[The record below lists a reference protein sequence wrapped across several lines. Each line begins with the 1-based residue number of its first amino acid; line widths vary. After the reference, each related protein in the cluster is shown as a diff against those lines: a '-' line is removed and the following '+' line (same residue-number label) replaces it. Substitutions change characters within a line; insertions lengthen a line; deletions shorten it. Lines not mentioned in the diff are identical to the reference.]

1 MNEQSQNR
9 LVRMKVQ
16 SLWFFLDECVSTKL
30 RVTENHTCFVLV
42 ILNYINIYSEQWNYV
57 DCTLFFSLS
66 LFKICT
72 RWANTQ
78 SSSTKINMKRF
89 EARRP
94 PRRIMQ
100 HQPTLKI
107 LTNEDSSNN
116 ILIVKL
122 KLQYLPLF
130 YNNNYV

>member
-1 MNEQSQNR
+1 M
-9 LVRMKVQ
+9 L
-16 SLWFFLDECVSTKL
+16 KL
-30 RVTENHTCFVLV
+30 
-42 ILNYINIYSEQWNYV
+42 
-57 DCTLFFSLS
+57 
-66 LFKICT
+66 
-72 RWANTQ
+72 
-78 SSSTKINMKRF
+78 SSTKINMKRF
-89 EARRP
+89 ETRRP

>member
-78 SSSTKINMKRF
+78 WSSTKINMKRF

-94 PRRIMQ
+94 PRIIMQ
-100 HQPTLKI
+100 LQPTLKI